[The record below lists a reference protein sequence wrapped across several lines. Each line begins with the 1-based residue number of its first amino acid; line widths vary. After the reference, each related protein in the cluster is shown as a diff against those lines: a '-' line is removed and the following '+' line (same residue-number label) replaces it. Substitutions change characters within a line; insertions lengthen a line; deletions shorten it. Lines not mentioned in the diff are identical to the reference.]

1 LLERNTNGP
10 EDTKIN
16 IEEFD
21 LNVDYRL
28 WFREKCKVERD
39 RYEEKILSDINNMKM
54 ETENI
59 LKEHWESLYVKPKSI
74 HVYLFE

>member
-1 LLERNTNGP
+1 MNVNGP
-10 EDTKIN
+10 EDARIS

-28 WFREKCKVERD
+28 MFKEKSRVQRLE
-39 RYEEKILSDINNMKM
+39 YEKKIRGDINAFKI

-59 LKEHWESLYVKPKSI
+59 LKEHWESLFTKPKSLY
-74 HVYLFE
+74 VCL

>member
-1 LLERNTNGP
+1 MTLLERNINGP
-10 EDTKIN
+10 EDTKLN

-28 WFREKCKVERD
+28 WFREKCKIERH
-39 RYEEKILSDINNMKM
+39 RYEEKVLGDINTFKT

-59 LKEHWESLYVKPKSI
+59 LKEHWESLFVRPRSI
-74 HVYLFE
+74 HV

>member
-1 LLERNTNGP
+1 MLERNTNGP

-28 WFREKCKVERD
+28 WFREKCQVERD
-39 RYEEKILSDINNMKM
+39 RYEEKVLSDINNMKM

-59 LKEHWESLYVKPKSI
+59 LKEHWESLFVKPKSI
-74 HVYLFE
+74 HVPMSI